1 MYGYSGGSS
10 HFSTNGL
17 GVFKGGMRTEEWVV
31 LVVVLKILVSD
42 QNGKKLK
49 VQLLKYR
56 MEYIQTE
63 EIELKY

>member
-1 MYGYSGGSS
+1 
-10 HFSTNGL
+10 
-17 GVFKGGMRTEEWVV
+17 MRTEEWVV